1 MRERRGPVR
10 QSAPHFAE
18 ANRLLD
24 AAGYPFE
31 VAEGLIGQVRVVSQ
45 DNAATTGEL
54 IAARA
59 EVPEA
64 RRLLE
69 PLADI
74 DSRQL
79 SEQGNALAWLITRR
93 LAREEKDLV
102 RREAALTEVL
112 DNLWESYERRRR
124 ILRPDHHPAER
135 TAPEPA
141 DGLGSERA
149 YFNLA
154 GVYIQ
159 LAKVHADLAGSDQI
173 AGDLERAEQVY
184 EAVRALRELRYGGR
198 PHPHVA
204 ACVQGQALVAYYRA
218 VLLDQVGQVAEAL
231 RFAAEAM
238 EQRRKVA
245 AGLAGPGSEAIL
257 GDSDMR
263 KSASFIVKASM
274 ASMLG
279 GEIKPGQGL
288 KEVQGAFDEALAE
301 WARRPARSGTGED

>member
-1 MRERRGPVR
+1 VRERRGPVR

-69 PLADI
+69 PLAGI

-93 LAREEKDLV
+93 LAREEKD
-102 RREAALTEVL
+102 
-112 DNLWESYERRRR
+112 
-124 ILRPDHHPAER
+124 

>member
-1 MRERRGPVR
+1 VRERRGPVR

-93 LAREEKDLV
+93 LAREEKD
-102 RREAALTEVL
+102 
-112 DNLWESYERRRR
+112 
-124 ILRPDHHPAER
+124 

>member
-69 PLADI
+69 PLAGI

-93 LAREEKDLV
+93 LAREEKD
-102 RREAALTEVL
+102 
-112 DNLWESYERRRR
+112 
-124 ILRPDHHPAER
+124 

>member
-93 LAREEKDLV
+93 LAREEKD
-102 RREAALTEVL
+102 
-112 DNLWESYERRRR
+112 
-124 ILRPDHHPAER
+124 